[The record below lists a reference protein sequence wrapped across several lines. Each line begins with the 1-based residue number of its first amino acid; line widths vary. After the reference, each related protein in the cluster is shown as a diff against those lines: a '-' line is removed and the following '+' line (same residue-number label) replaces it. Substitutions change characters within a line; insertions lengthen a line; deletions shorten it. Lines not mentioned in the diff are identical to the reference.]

1 MFATGPGLKSLLVL
15 QFWASYSSQWAGI
28 FIITLLI
35 SSVCSTKWTL
45 VLWVSPYMRVLCT
58 LFFPP
63 SPPVEKHHKLQW
75 VMQGLPFLQA
85 SCPLASYSYFV
96 KLKCSCKNASKP
108 TLICLK
114 NWWKQFPAF
123 PAESYQLSNME
134 MTFLDFQ
141 RSNLPCHIGSV
152 SVYEIRKL
160 LESGRIFYINNYI
173 WNCLVNNLL
182 ILVLQHDFVML
193 LLIL

>member
-1 MFATGPGLKSLLVL
+1 M
-15 QFWASYSSQWAGI
+15 SQPLHA
-28 FIITLLI
+28 
-35 SSVCSTKWTL
+35 CSMH
-45 VLWVSPYMRVLCT
+45 S
-58 LFFPP
+58 FFPP
-63 SPPVEKHHKLQW
+63 FSSSGETSQVTVSDARSAISASILLTCKLFLLCETQML
-75 VMQGLPFLQA
+75 MQKCEQTHLDLPQKLLLKA
-85 SCPLASYSYFV
+85 ISY
-96 KLKCSCKNASKP
+96 
-108 TLICLK
+108 
-114 NWWKQFPAF
+114 

-152 SVYEIRKL
+152 SVYQIRKL

-182 ILVLQHDFVML
+182 TLVLQHDFVML

>member
-58 LFFPP
+58 LFPP
-63 SPPVEKHHKLQW
+63 LLLQW
-75 VMQGLPFLQA
+75 RNIT
-85 SCPLASYSYFV
+85 SYSEW
-96 KLKCSCKNASKP
+96 CKVCHFCKHPAHLQVIP
-108 TLICLK
+108 TLWNSNAHAK
-114 NWWKQFPAF
+114 MRANPPWSVSKT

-152 SVYEIRKL
+152 SVYQIRKL

-182 ILVLQHDFVML
+182 TLVLQHDFVML